1 LSPLIRSL
9 CSIAF
14 EKSALLQTGVF
25 EKKHSTLF
33 AVAVLKT
40 LFKAG
45 RLAARFYQRQSK
57 RSQQDVK
64 MFKSKLI

>member
-45 RLAARFYQRQSK
+45 RLAARFLSK
-57 RSQQDVK
+57 DRVK
-64 MFKSKLI
+64 EVSKTLKCFNQN